1 MSSSSSISTYTTSTG
16 STAISGLASGID
28 TETIIDGL
36 ITAES
41 TKLNSLKQ
49 KAQLAEW
56 KQEAYRS
63 IISDITTF
71 NSTYF
76 STTSSSSLTKA
87 SNYLQFT
94 TGSSN
99 ATSITATATSTS
111 TAGSHTISVSQLAT
125 AATLTGSSSI
135 SKGVVAS
142 DTPTYTSGQSF
153 VITVDGAEYTVKID
167 SSVTDVDS
175 LQSAI
180 DSAVGTATSGT
191 STVSKVVVSTNSDGY
206 LMFTA
211 GDDSGVQAISIADSS
226 SNGALSDLGF
236 GTSSS
241 TSNQIS
247 TSSTMATIAAQMSTA
262 MTFNSDGEANF
273 TINGTALYCDEDD
286 TLSTVIERINKSGAG
301 VTAKYDE
308 LTGKLVL
315 TANTLGAG
323 ATITVSDTDGSFISS
338 LLGGTVAAG
347 TDSVMTIDGTKLT
360 RNTNSVVVDG
370 VTYKLGAVTTEDVTV
385 TVEQDTEA
393 ISSLV
398 SNFVDA
404 YNTLIETIN
413 AALDET
419 YDSDY
424 PPLTSDQE
432 AEMTETE
439 ISQWNEK
446 AKTGLLANDTL
457 LTKMLSTMR
466 NSLMNSVSGSSLTLA
481 DIGITTGT
489 YTENGKLY
497 LDEDA
502 LAEAIEADASSIAE
516 LFGKRSTS
524 YSSNTSSG
532 VRTLSSS
539 ERATRTSEEG
549 IAWRFFDTLLDY
561 VATGVDSAGNKGF
574 LLEKAGMDS
583 DGSDSDNAI
592 TKQITEYETRI
603 SDEEERLETLR
614 TRLEAQYAAMEAA
627 ISELNSQSS
636 YIASLTSSDS

>member
-1 MSSSSSISTYTTSTG
+1 MSSSISTYTTSSG

-28 TETIIDGL
+28 TATIIDDL

-41 TKLNSLKQ
+41 TKLNALKQ
-49 KAQLAEW
+49 KQQLAEW

-76 STTSSSSLTKA
+76 STTSSSSLIKS
-87 SNYLQFT
+87 SNYLQYTASSSDT
-94 TGSSN
+94 T
-99 ATSITATATSTS
+99 AITATAASTA
-111 TAGSHTISVSQLAT
+111 TAGSHTITVSQLAT
-125 AATLTGSSSI
+125 AAILTGSSAI

-142 DTPTYTSGQSF
+142 GTPTYTSGQSF
-153 VITVDGAEYTVKID
+153 VITVDGAEYTVEID

-175 LQSAI
+175 LQDAI
-180 DSAVGTATSGT
+180 DEAVGTATSGT
-191 STVSKVVVSTNSDGY
+191 STVSKVVVATNSDGY
-206 LMFTA
+206 LTFSA
-211 GDDSGVQAISIADSS
+211 GTDSGVQAISIADSS
-226 SNGALSDLGF
+226 SNGVLSDLGF
-236 GTSSS
+236 GTDSS

-273 TINGTALYCDEDD
+273 TINGVALYCDEDE
-286 TLSTVIERINKSGAG
+286 TLSTVIERINSSDAG

-308 LTGKLVL
+308 LTGRLVL
-315 TANTLGAG
+315 TADTLGAG
-323 ATITVSDTDGSFISS
+323 TTITASDTDGSFISS
-338 LLGGTVAAG
+338 LLGGSLTSG

-360 RNTNSVVVDG
+360 RNTNSITVDG
-370 VTYKLGAVTTEDVTV
+370 VTYKLNAVTTEAATV
-385 TVEQDTEA
+385 TVAQDMEA
-393 ISSLV
+393 ISSLI

-413 AALDET
+413 DALDET

-424 PPLTSDQE
+424 PPLTEDQE

-439 ISQWNEK
+439 ISNWNEV
-446 AKTGLLANDTL
+446 AKTGLLANDPL

-466 NSLMNSVSGSSLTLA
+466 NALMNSVSGSSLTLA

-502 LAEAIEADASSIAE
+502 LAEAIESDASAIAE
-516 LFGKRSTS
+516 LFAQKSTS
-524 YSSNTSSG
+524 YSTTTSSG
-532 VRTLSSS
+532 VRALSSS
-539 ERATRTSEEG
+539 ERSTRSSEEG
-549 IAWRFFDTLLDY
+549 IAWRFYDTLLDY

-574 LLEKAGMDS
+574 LLERAGIDS
-583 DGSDSDNAI
+583 DGSDTDNAI
-592 TKQITEYETRI
+592 TKQISEYETRI
-603 SDEEERLETLR
+603 SDEEDRLEALR
-614 TRLEAQYAAMEAA
+614 TRLEAQYSAMESA

>member
-1 MSSSSSISTYTTSTG
+1 LSSSISTYTTSSG

-28 TETIIDGL
+28 TATIIDDL

-41 TKLNSLKQ
+41 TKLNALKQ
-49 KAQLAEW
+49 KQQLAEW

-76 STTSSSSLTKA
+76 STTSSSSLIKN
-87 SNYLQFT
+87 SNYLQYTASSSDT
-94 TGSSN
+94 T
-99 ATSITATATSTS
+99 AVTATAASTA

-125 AATLTGSSSI
+125 AATLTGSSAI

-142 DTPTYTSGQSF
+142 DTPTFTSGQSF
-153 VITVDGAEYTVKID
+153 VITVDGAEYTVEID

-175 LQSAI
+175 LQDAI
-180 DSAVGTATSGT
+180 DEAVGTATSGS
-191 STVSKVVVSTNSDGY
+191 STVSKVVVATNSDGY
-206 LMFTA
+206 LTFTA
-211 GDDSGVQAISIADSS
+211 GTDSGVQAISIADSS

-236 GTSSS
+236 GDDSS

-247 TSSTMATIAAQMSTA
+247 TSSTMSAIAEQMSTS

-273 TINGTALYCDEDD
+273 TINGVSLYCDEDD
-286 TLSTVIERINKSGAG
+286 TLSAVIERINSSDAG

-315 TANTLGAG
+315 TADTLGAG
-323 ATITVSDTDGSFISS
+323 TTITVSDTDGTFISS
-338 LLGGTVAAG
+338 LLGGSVTAG

-360 RNTNSVVVDG
+360 RNTNSVAVDG
-370 VTYKLGAVTTEDVTV
+370 VTYKLNAVTTEDVTV
-385 TVEQDTEA
+385 TVAQDTEA
-393 ISSLV
+393 ISSLI

-424 PPLTSDQE
+424 PPLTEDQE

-439 ISQWNEK
+439 ISNWNEV
-446 AKTGLLANDTL
+446 AKTGLLANDPL

-466 NSLMNSVSGSSLTLA
+466 NALMNSVSGSSLTLA

-502 LAEAIEADASSIAE
+502 LTEAIESDASAIAG
-516 LFGKRSTS
+516 LFGQKSTS
-524 YSSNTSSG
+524 YSTTTASG
-532 VRTLSSS
+532 VRALSSS
-539 ERATRTSEEG
+539 ERSTRSSEEG
-549 IAWRFFDTLLDY
+549 IAWRFYDTLLDY

-574 LLEKAGMDS
+574 LLERAGIDS
-583 DGSDSDNAI
+583 DGSDTDNAI
-592 TKQITEYETRI
+592 TKQISEYESRI
-603 SDEEERLETLR
+603 SDEEDRLETLR
-614 TRLEAQYAAMEAA
+614 DRLEAQYSAMESA

>member
-1 MSSSSSISTYTTSTG
+1 MSSSISTYTTSSG

-28 TETIIDGL
+28 TATIIDDL

-41 TKLNSLKQ
+41 TKLNALKQ
-49 KAQLAEW
+49 KQQLAEW

-76 STTSSSSLTKA
+76 STTSSSSLIKS
-87 SNYLQFT
+87 SNYLQYTASSSDT
-94 TGSSN
+94 T
-99 ATSITATATSTS
+99 AITATAASTA
-111 TAGSHTISVSQLAT
+111 TAGSHTITVSQLAT
-125 AATLTGSSSI
+125 AATLTASGAI

-142 DTPTYTSGQSF
+142 GTPTYTSGQSF
-153 VITVDGAEYTVKID
+153 VITVDGAEYTVEID

-175 LQSAI
+175 LQDAI
-180 DSAVGTATSGT
+180 DEAVGTATSGT
-191 STVSKVVVSTNSDGY
+191 STVSKVVVATNSDGY
-206 LMFTA
+206 LTFTA
-211 GDDSGVQAISIADSS
+211 GEDSGVQAISIADSS

-236 GTSSS
+236 GTDSS

-273 TINGTALYCDEDD
+273 TINGVSLYCDEDD
-286 TLSTVIERINKSGAG
+286 TLSTVIERINSSDAG

-308 LTGKLVL
+308 LTGRLVL
-315 TANTLGAG
+315 TADTLGAG
-323 ATITVSDTDGSFISS
+323 ATITASDTDGTFISS
-338 LLGGTVAAG
+338 LLGGTITAG
-347 TDSVMTIDGTKLT
+347 TDSVVTLDGTKLT
-360 RNTNSVVVDG
+360 RNTNSVTVDG
-370 VTYKLGAVTTEDVTV
+370 VTYKLNAVTTEAATV
-385 TVEQDTEA
+385 TVAQDTEA
-393 ISSLV
+393 ISSLI

-424 PPLTSDQE
+424 PPLTEDQE

-439 ISQWNEK
+439 IANWNEV
-446 AKTGLLANDTL
+446 AKTGLLASDPL

-466 NSLMNSVSGSSLTLA
+466 NALMNSVSGSSLTLA

-502 LAEAIEADASSIAE
+502 LTEAIESDASAIAE
-516 LFGKRSTS
+516 LFGQKSTS
-524 YSSNTSSG
+524 YSTTTASG
-532 VRTLSSS
+532 VRALSSS
-539 ERATRTSEEG
+539 ERSTRSSEEG
-549 IAWRFFDTLLDY
+549 IAWRFYDTLLDY

-574 LLEKAGMDS
+574 LLERAGIDS
-583 DGSDSDNAI
+583 DGSDTDNAI
-592 TKQITEYETRI
+592 TNQINEYESRI
-603 SDEEERLETLR
+603 SDEEDRLETLR
-614 TRLEAQYAAMEAA
+614 DRLEAQYLAMESA

>member
-1 MSSSSSISTYTTSTG
+1 MSSSVSTYTTSSG

-28 TETIIDGL
+28 TATIIDDL

-41 TKLNSLKQ
+41 TKLNALKQ
-49 KAQLAEW
+49 KQQLAEW

-76 STTSSSSLTKA
+76 STTSSSSLIKS
-87 SNYLQFT
+87 SNYLQYTASSSDT
-94 TGSSN
+94 T
-99 ATSITATATSTS
+99 AITATAASTA
-111 TAGSHTISVSQLAT
+111 TAGSHTITVSQLAT
-125 AATLTGSSSI
+125 AATLTGSSAI

-142 DTPTYTSGQSF
+142 GTPTYTSGQSF
-153 VITVDGAEYTVKID
+153 VITVDGAEYTVEID

-175 LQSAI
+175 LQDAI
-180 DSAVGTATSGT
+180 DEAVGTATSGT
-191 STVSKVVVSTNSDGY
+191 STVSKVVVATNSDGY
-206 LMFTA
+206 LTFSA
-211 GDDSGVQAISIADSS
+211 GTDSGVQAISIADSS

-236 GTSSS
+236 GTDSS

-273 TINGTALYCDEDD
+273 TINGVALYCDEDD
-286 TLSTVIERINKSGAG
+286 TLSTVIERINSSDAG

-308 LTGKLVL
+308 LTGRLVL
-315 TANTLGAG
+315 TADTLGAG
-323 ATITVSDTDGSFISS
+323 TTITASDTDGSFISS
-338 LLGGTVAAG
+338 LLGGSLTSG

-360 RNTNSVVVDG
+360 RNTNAITVDG
-370 VTYKLGAVTTEDVTV
+370 VTYKLNAVTTEAATV
-385 TVEQDTEA
+385 TVAQDTEA
-393 ISSLV
+393 ISSLI

-424 PPLTSDQE
+424 PPLTEDQE
-432 AEMTETE
+432 AEMNETE
-439 ISQWNEK
+439 ISNWNEV
-446 AKTGLLANDTL
+446 AKTGLLANDPL
-457 LTKMLSTMR
+457 LTKMLNTMR
-466 NSLMNSVSGSSLTLA
+466 NALMNSVSGSSLTLA

-502 LAEAIEADASSIAE
+502 LAEAIESDASAIAE
-516 LFGKRSTS
+516 LFAQKSTS
-524 YSSNTSSG
+524 YSTTTSSG
-532 VRTLSSS
+532 VRALSSS
-539 ERATRTSEEG
+539 ERSTRSSEEG
-549 IAWRFFDTLLDY
+549 IAWRFYDTLLDY

-574 LLEKAGMDS
+574 LLERAGIDS
-583 DGSDSDNAI
+583 DGSDTDNAI
-592 TKQITEYETRI
+592 TKQISEYETRI
-603 SDEEERLETLR
+603 SDEEDRLEALR
-614 TRLEAQYAAMEAA
+614 TRLEAQYSAMESA

>member
-1 MSSSSSISTYTTSTG
+1 MSSSISTYTTSSG

-28 TETIIDGL
+28 TATIIDDL

-41 TKLNSLKQ
+41 TKLNALKQ
-49 KAQLAEW
+49 KQQLAEW

-76 STTSSSSLTKA
+76 STTSSSSLIKS
-87 SNYLQFT
+87 SNYLQYTASSSDT
-94 TGSSN
+94 T
-99 ATSITATATSTS
+99 AITATAASTA
-111 TAGSHTISVSQLAT
+111 TAGSHTITVSQLAT
-125 AATLTGSSSI
+125 AATLTGSSAI

-142 DTPTYTSGQSF
+142 GTPTYTSGQSF
-153 VITVDGAEYTVKID
+153 VITVDGAEYTVEID

-175 LQSAI
+175 LQDAI
-180 DSAVGTATSGT
+180 DEAVGTATSGT
-191 STVSKVVVSTNSDGY
+191 STVSKVVVATNSDGY
-206 LMFTA
+206 LTFSA
-211 GDDSGVQAISIADSS
+211 GTDSGVQAISIADSS

-236 GTSSS
+236 GTDSS

-273 TINGTALYCDEDD
+273 TINGVALYCDEDD
-286 TLSTVIERINKSGAG
+286 TLSTVIERINSSDAG

-308 LTGKLVL
+308 LTGRLVL
-315 TANTLGAG
+315 TADTLGAG
-323 ATITVSDTDGSFISS
+323 TTITASDTDGSFISS
-338 LLGGTVAAG
+338 LLGGSLTSG

-360 RNTNSVVVDG
+360 RNTNAITVDG
-370 VTYKLGAVTTEDVTV
+370 VTYKLNAVTTEAATV
-385 TVEQDTEA
+385 TVAQDTEA
-393 ISSLV
+393 ISSLI

-424 PPLTSDQE
+424 PPLTEDQE

-439 ISQWNEK
+439 ISNWNEV
-446 AKTGLLANDTL
+446 AKTGLLANDPL
-457 LTKMLSTMR
+457 LTKMLNTMR
-466 NSLMNSVSGSSLTLA
+466 NALMNSVSGSSLTLA

-502 LAEAIEADASSIAE
+502 LAEAIESDASAIAE
-516 LFGKRSTS
+516 LFAQKSTS
-524 YSSNTSSG
+524 YSTTTSSG
-532 VRTLSSS
+532 VRALSSS
-539 ERATRTSEEG
+539 ERSTRSSEEG
-549 IAWRFFDTLLDY
+549 IAWRFYDTLLDY

-574 LLEKAGMDS
+574 LLERAGIDS
-583 DGSDSDNAI
+583 DGSDTDNAI
-592 TKQITEYETRI
+592 TKQISEYETRI
-603 SDEEERLETLR
+603 SDEEDRLEALR
-614 TRLEAQYAAMEAA
+614 TRLEAQYSAMESA

>member
-1 MSSSSSISTYTTSTG
+1 
-16 STAISGLASGID
+16 LASGID
-28 TETIIDGL
+28 TAAIIDDL

-41 TKLNSLKQ
+41 TKLNALKQ
-49 KAQLAEW
+49 KQQLAEW

-63 IISDITTF
+63 IISEITTF

-76 STTSSSSLTKA
+76 STTSSSSLIKS
-87 SNYLQFT
+87 SNYLQYT
-94 TGSSN
+94 ASSN
-99 ATSITATATSTS
+99 NTTAVTATAASTA
-111 TAGSHTISVSQLAT
+111 TAGSHTISVSQLAN
-125 AATLTGSSSI
+125 AATLTGSSAI

-142 DTPTYTSGQSF
+142 DTPTFTSGQSF
-153 VITVDGAEYTVKID
+153 VITADGAEYTVEID

-175 LQSAI
+175 LQDAI
-180 DSAVGTATSGT
+180 DEAVGTATSGS
-191 STVSKVVVSTNSDGY
+191 STVSKVVVATNSDGY
-206 LMFTA
+206 LTFTA
-211 GDDSGVQAISIADSS
+211 GTDSGVQAISIADSS

-236 GTSSS
+236 GDDSS

-247 TSSTMATIAAQMSTA
+247 TSSTMSTIAAQMSTPL
-262 MTFNSDGEANF
+262 TFNSDGEANF
-273 TINGTALYCDEDD
+273 TINGVALYCDEDD
-286 TLSTVIERINKSGAG
+286 SLSTVIARINSSAAG

-315 TANTLGAG
+315 TASTLGAG
-323 ATITVSDTDGSFISS
+323 KTITVSDTDGTFVSS
-338 LLGGTVAAG
+338 LLGGTITAG
-347 TDSVMTIDGTKLT
+347 TDSVVTIDGTKLT
-360 RNTNSVVVDG
+360 RNSNSVTVDG
-370 VTYKLGAVTTEDVTV
+370 VTYKLNAVTTEAATV
-385 TVEQDTEA
+385 TVAQDTEA

-424 PPLTSDQE
+424 PPLTEDQE

-439 ISQWNEK
+439 ISKWNEK
-446 AKTGLLANDTL
+446 AKTGLLANDSL

-466 NSLMNSVSGSSLTLA
+466 NALMNSVSGSSLTLA

-502 LAEAIEADASSIAE
+502 LAEAIESDASAIAT
-516 LFGKRSTS
+516 LFGQKSTS
-524 YSSNTSSG
+524 YSTTTASG
-532 VRTLSSS
+532 VRALSSS
-539 ERATRTSEEG
+539 ERSTRSNEEG
-549 IAWRFFDTLLDY
+549 IAWRFYDTLLDY
-561 VATGVDSAGNKGF
+561 IATGVDSAGNKGF
-574 LLEKAGMDS
+574 LLERAGIDS
-583 DGSDSDNAI
+583 DSSDTDNAI
-592 TKQITEYETRI
+592 TQQISEYETRI
-603 SDEEERLETLR
+603 SDEEERLEALR
-614 TRLEAQYAAMEAA
+614 TRLEAQYSAMESA

>member
-1 MSSSSSISTYTTSTG
+1 MSSSISTYTTSSG

-28 TETIIDGL
+28 TAAIIDDL

-41 TKLNSLKQ
+41 TKLNALKQ
-49 KAQLAEW
+49 KQQLAEW

-76 STTSSSSLTKA
+76 STTSSSSLIKS
-87 SNYLQFT
+87 SNYLQYTASSSDT
-94 TGSSN
+94 TAISATASS
-99 ATSITATATSTS
+99 TATT
-111 TAGSHTISVSQLAT
+111 GSHTISVSQLAT
-125 AATLTGSSSI
+125 AATLTGSSAI

-153 VITVDGAEYTVKID
+153 VITVDGAEYTVEID
-167 SSVTDVDS
+167 SDVTDVDS
-175 LQSAI
+175 LQDAI
-180 DSAVGTATSGT
+180 DAAVGTATSGAN
-191 STVSKVVVSTNSDGY
+191 TVSKVVVATNSDGY
-206 LMFTA
+206 LTFTA

-226 SNGALSDLGF
+226 SNGALADLGF
-236 GTSSS
+236 GTASS

-247 TSSTMATIAAQMSTA
+247 TSSTMATIAAQMNTP

-273 TINGTALYCDEDD
+273 TINGVSLYCDEDD
-286 TLSTVIERINKSGAG
+286 TLSAVIERINSSDAG

-308 LTGKLVL
+308 LTGKLML
-315 TANTLGAG
+315 TADTLGAG
-323 ATITVSDTDGSFISS
+323 ATITVSDTDGTFVSS
-338 LLGGTVAAG
+338 LLGGAITAG
-347 TDSVMTIDGTKLT
+347 TDSVMTIDGVKLT
-360 RNTNSVVVDG
+360 RNTNSVAVDG
-370 VTYKLGAVTTEDVTV
+370 VTYKLNAVTTESATV
-385 TVEQDTEA
+385 AVEQDTEA

-398 SNFVDA
+398 SNFVEA

-424 PPLTSDQE
+424 PPLTEDQE

-439 ISQWNEK
+439 IAKWNEK
-446 AKTGLLANDTL
+446 AKTGLLANDSL

-466 NSLMNSVSGSSLTLA
+466 NSLMNSVFGSTLTLA

-502 LAEAIEADASSIAE
+502 LAEAIEADASAIAD
-516 LFGKRSTS
+516 LFGQRSTS
-524 YSSNTSSG
+524 YNTTTASG
-532 VRTLSSS
+532 VRALSSS
-539 ERATRTSEEG
+539 ERATRSSEEG
-549 IAWRFFDTLLDY
+549 IAWRFYDTLLDY
-561 VATGVDSAGNKGF
+561 VATGVDAAGNKGF
-574 LLEKAGMDS
+574 LLERAGIDS
-583 DGSDSDNAI
+583 DGSDTDNAI
-592 TKQITEYETRI
+592 TNQISAYETRI

-614 TRLEAQYAAMEAA
+614 DRLEAQYSAMESA